1 MKHVLPAAVAAVA
14 VAIAGGIAGCTAGS
28 SPGSAAAPVTSSG
41 PAVAGAKLS
50 WHACNNQGAQL
61 RCATLKVPLDY
72 AHPGG
77 RKITLALSE
86 VPATAPPS
94 KRQGIMLVNPGGP
107 GGSGL
112 NLAAFVADGL
122 DPNVA
127 AKYDIV
133 GFDTRGVGDSV
144 PSMHCD
150 PSFFSRARPDYIPA
164 SAAAEQTLINRA
176 KAYAADC
183 EKKYGWLLPFM
194 TTKDIARDMDSI
206 RAAMGQQKLSYFAY
220 SYGTYIG
227 QVYATL
233 FPNRVHRMVLDST
246 VGPAGVWWA
255 DNLDQDYAFQGRI
268 KAFFAWVAKYNDI
281 YHLGSTAQQVSQN
294 WYQARGQLKAHPV
307 PGPSGQPLIG
317 PDEWDDTFLI
327 GGYDNGYWPGLASA
341 FAAYLHGGSTSE
353 LVTQYQQ
360 EGVQNENEFA
370 VYNAVECSDVNWPR
384 SWATWNSAT
393 RKVYKTAPFE
403 AWDNTWFNAACAFWP
418 VKGPAKPMQIKGSA
432 GLPGILMLQGTLDAA
447 TPYAGA
453 LAAHRALPSSRMVVV
468 KGGGNHGQSLAD
480 PPNSCVNG
488 YLNRYLA
495 SGALPQGPGP
505 VNATCPNL
513 PNPTPAG

>member
-1 MKHVLPAAVAAVA
+1 MGPMKHVLPAAVAAVA

-41 PAVAGAKLS
+41 PATAGAELS

-61 RCATLKVPLDY
+61 RCASLKVPLDY

-86 VPATAPPS
+86 VPATAPAG

-127 AKYDIV
+127 AEYDIV

-164 SAAAEQTLINRA
+164 SAAADQTLINRA

-183 EKKYGWLLPFM
+183 QKKYSWLLPFM

-206 RAAMGQQKLSYFAY
+206 RAAMGQQKLSYFGY

-233 FPNRVHRMVLDST
+233 FPHRVHRM
-246 VGPAGVWWA
+246 
-255 DNLDQDYAFQGRI
+255 
-268 KAFFAWVAKYNDI
+268 
-281 YHLGSTAQQVSQN
+281 
-294 WYQARGQLKAHPV
+294 
-307 PGPSGQPLIG
+307 
-317 PDEWDDTFLI
+317 
-327 GGYDNGYWPGLASA
+327 
-341 FAAYLHGGSTSE
+341 
-353 LVTQYQQ
+353 
-360 EGVQNENEFA
+360 
-370 VYNAVECSDVNWPR
+370 
-384 SWATWNSAT
+384 
-393 RKVYKTAPFE
+393 
-403 AWDNTWFNAACAFWP
+403 
-418 VKGPAKPMQIKGSA
+418 
-432 GLPGILMLQGTLDAA
+432 
-447 TPYAGA
+447 
-453 LAAHRALPSSRMVVV
+453 
-468 KGGGNHGQSLAD
+468 
-480 PPNSCVNG
+480 
-488 YLNRYLA
+488 
-495 SGALPQGPGP
+495 
-505 VNATCPNL
+505 
-513 PNPTPAG
+513 